1 MWPILACSILA
12 TGIIVERCWSLS
24 LSVIA
29 PARLI
34 QLDASELSDQNRAA
48 DPHLAES
55 LNSVL
60 GFLLLRLRGLE
71 TENGDETYD
80 LSLFSSAHEME
91 KYLTLLGVI
100 GLIAPLLGILGTI
113 VGMIEVFNS
122 LTSRAVDPSVLSS
135 GISTALITTAFGL
148 IVAIPALVAHRLFY
162 RRVDSLLIYLD
173 KTSRKILE
181 PYQYQKA
188 AQLIHESSR

>member
-1 MWPILACSILA
+1 MWPILACSIL
-12 TGIIVERCWSLS
+12 TSGIIVERCWSLS
-24 LSVIA
+24 LRVIA
-29 PARLI
+29 PPNLAS
-34 QLDASELSDQNRAA
+34 LDMSELGDQNKAA
-48 DPHLAES
+48 DPKLAKS

-60 GFLLLRLRGLE
+60 GSLLLRQKELE
-71 TENGDETYD
+71 AENREETND
-80 LSLFSSAHEME
+80 LFLLSAANEMD

-113 VGMIEVFNS
+113 VGMIEVFDA
-122 LTSRAVDPSVLSS
+122 LTFRAADPSVLSS

-173 KTSRKILE
+173 ATSRKILD
-181 PYQYQKA
+181 PQHKA
-188 AQLIHESSR
+188 S

>member
-1 MWPILACSILA
+1 MWPILACSVLA
-12 TGIIVERCWSLS
+12 SGIIVERCWSLR
-24 LSVIA
+24 LNVIA
-29 PARLI
+29 PPKL
-34 QLDASELSDQNRAA
+34 ASLNVTELSDWNRAA
-48 DPHLAES
+48 NPQLAAA

-60 GFLLLRLRGLE
+60 GFLLIRLRDLE
-71 TENGDETYD
+71 TENREETYD
-80 LSLFSSAHEME
+80 LFLLSAAHEME

-113 VGMIEVFNS
+113 FGMIEVFDA
-122 LTSRAVDPSVLSS
+122 LTFRAADPTILSS

-173 KTSRKILE
+173 TTSRKILDPQHKALELFHE
-181 PYQYQKA
+181 P
-188 AQLIHESSR
+188 SR

>member
-48 DPHLAES
+48 DPQLAES

-71 TENGDETYD
+71 TDTREETYD
-80 LSLFSSAHEME
+80 LSLLSSAHEME

-181 PYQYQKA
+181 PYQKA
-188 AQLIHESSR
+188 A

>member
-12 TGIIVERCWSLS
+12 SGIIVERCWSLS

-29 PARLI
+29 PPKLASLNV
-34 QLDASELSDQNRAA
+34 SELGSRDRAA
-48 DPHLAES
+48 DPQLAEL

-60 GFLLLRLRGLE
+60 GFLLLRLRDLE
-71 TENGDETYD
+71 TENREEAYNLFL
-80 LSLFSSAHEME
+80 LSAAHEME

-113 VGMIEVFNS
+113 FGMIEVFDT
-122 LTSRAVDPSVLSS
+122 LTLRAADPSLLSS
-135 GISTALITTAFGL
+135 GISTALVTTAFGL
-148 IVAIPALVAHRLFY
+148 IVAVPSLVAHRLFY

-173 KTSRKILE
+173 AASRKILDPQHKALGLFHE
-181 PYQYQKA
+181 P
-188 AQLIHESSR
+188 SR

>member
-1 MWPILACSILA
+1 MWPILACSVLA
-12 TGIIVERCWSLS
+12 SGIIVERCWSLS

-29 PARLI
+29 PPKLAS
-34 QLDASELSDQNRAA
+34 LDVSELSDQNGYAN
-48 DPHLAES
+48 PQLAEA
-55 LNSVL
+55 LNSIL
-60 GFLLLRLRGLE
+60 GFLLIRLRDLE
-71 TENGDETYD
+71 TENREETYD
-80 LSLFSSAHEME
+80 LFLLSAAHEME

-113 VGMIEVFNS
+113 FGMIEVFDA
-122 LTSRAVDPSVLSS
+122 LTFRAADPSILSS

-173 KTSRKILE
+173 TTSRKILDPQHKALRLFHE
-181 PYQYQKA
+181 P
-188 AQLIHESSR
+188 SR

>member
-1 MWPILACSILA
+1 MWPILACSVLA
-12 TGIIVERCWSLS
+12 SGIIVERCWSLS

-29 PARLI
+29 PPKLAS
-34 QLDASELSDQNRAA
+34 LDVSELSDQNGYAN
-48 DPHLAES
+48 PQLAEA
-55 LNSVL
+55 LNSIL
-60 GFLLLRLRGLE
+60 GFLLIRLRDLE
-71 TENGDETYD
+71 TENREETYD
-80 LSLFSSAHEME
+80 LFLLSAAHEME

-113 VGMIEVFNS
+113 FGMIEVFDA
-122 LTSRAVDPSVLSS
+122 LTFRAADPSILSS

-173 KTSRKILE
+173 TTSRKILDPQHKALELFHE
-181 PYQYQKA
+181 P
-188 AQLIHESSR
+188 SR

>member
-135 GISTALITTAFGL
+135 GISTALLTTAFGL

>member
-34 QLDASELSDQNRAA
+34 QLDLSELGDQNRVA
-48 DPHLAES
+48 DPQLAES

-71 TENGDETYD
+71 TDTREETYD
-80 LSLFSSAHEME
+80 LSLLSSSHEME

-113 VGMIEVFNS
+113 VGMIEVFDS

-173 KTSRKILE
+173 KTSRKILG
-181 PYQYQKA
+181 PYQKA
-188 AQLIHESSR
+188 A

>member
-1 MWPILACSILA
+1 MWPILACSVLA
-12 TGIIVERCWSLS
+12 SGIIVERCWSLS

-29 PARLI
+29 PPKLAS
-34 QLDASELSDQNRAA
+34 LDVSELSDQNGYAN
-48 DPHLAES
+48 PQLAEA
-55 LNSVL
+55 LNSIL
-60 GFLLLRLRGLE
+60 GFLLIRLRDLE
-71 TENGDETYD
+71 TENREETYD
-80 LSLFSSAHEME
+80 LFLLSAAHEME

-113 VGMIEVFNS
+113 FGMIEVFDA
-122 LTSRAVDPSVLSS
+122 LTFRAADPSILSS

-173 KTSRKILE
+173 TTSRKILDPQRKALELFHE
-181 PYQYQKA
+181 P
-188 AQLIHESSR
+188 SR